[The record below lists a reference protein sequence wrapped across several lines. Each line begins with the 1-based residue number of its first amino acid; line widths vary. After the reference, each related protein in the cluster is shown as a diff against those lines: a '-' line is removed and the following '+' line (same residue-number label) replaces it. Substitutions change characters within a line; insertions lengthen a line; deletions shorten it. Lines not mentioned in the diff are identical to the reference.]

1 MPPSL
6 LLSGNNDII
15 VVTRS
20 PPTIFPHTHSPTNL
34 TLPNHKKSP
43 ISHLNDL
50 DSDQFAFL
58 RMLFVLFIIG
68 VLIAIWLL
76 IKFRSSI
83 NASSTKSQPKHN
95 AMYKPLKTFD
105 EIEISEASSDE
116 SEDDLVIK
124 LAG

>member
-6 LLSGNNDII
+6 LLSGNYDIS
-15 VVTRS
+15 VTPS
-20 PPTIFPHTHSPTNL
+20 SIFPHTHSPTNL

-43 ISHLNDL
+43 ISHLDDL

-68 VLIAIWLL
+68 IIIAIWLL
-76 IKFRSSI
+76 IKFRSSV
-83 NASSTKSQPKHN
+83 NSTLTSTKSQPKHN
-95 AMYKPLKTFD
+95 AVYKPLKTFD
-105 EIEISEASSDE
+105 EIEISDSDE
-116 SEDDLVIK
+116 SEDELVIK

>member
-6 LLSGNNDII
+6 LLSGNYDIS
-15 VVTRS
+15 VTPS
-20 PPTIFPHTHSPTNL
+20 SIFSHTHSPTNL

-43 ISHLNDL
+43 ISHLDDL

-68 VLIAIWLL
+68 IIIAIWLF
-76 IKFRSSI
+76 IKFRSSV
-83 NASSTKSQPKHN
+83 NSTLTSTKSQPKHN
-95 AMYKPLKTFD
+95 AVYKPLKTFD
-105 EIEISEASSDE
+105 EIEISDSDE
-116 SEDDLVIK
+116 SEDELVIK

>member
-6 LLSGNNDII
+6 LLSGNYDIS
-15 VVTRS
+15 VTPS
-20 PPTIFPHTHSPTNL
+20 PSIFPHTHSPTNL

-43 ISHLNDL
+43 ISHLDDL

-68 VLIAIWLL
+68 IIIAIWLL
-76 IKFRSSI
+76 IKFRSSV
-83 NASSTKSQPKHN
+83 NSTLTSAKSQPKHN
-95 AMYKPLKTFD
+95 AVYKPLKTFD
-105 EIEISEASSDE
+105 EIEISDSDE
-116 SEDDLVIK
+116 SEDELVIK